1 MTGFDFTRPINFEN
15 KRARLAPLEITNIG
29 DLQAIALEEVSLLQY
44 SPSEIHLEEKLR
56 QYVETAIEGKQ
67 KKIRYPLI
75 IFDKLKGQ
83 YAGSTS
89 FGNVSNKDLRLEI
102 GWTWIGKNFQGTG
115 LNQACKHLMLEYTF
129 DTLSFERVE
138 FKIDSRN
145 LQSRRAVEKIGGIYE
160 GELRSHTVMSDGF
173 RRNTVYYSILK
184 KEWPQIKGRLLT

>member
-1 MTGFDFTRPINFEN
+1 MTGFDFTQSIDFEN
-15 KRARLAPLEITNIG
+15 DRVRLAPLEVSNIG
-29 DLQAIALEEVSLLQY
+29 DLQAIALEEISLLQY

-56 QYVETAIEGKQ
+56 QYVETAIESRE
-67 KKIRYPLI
+67 KKIRYPYI
-75 IFDKLKGQ
+75 IFDKLQDQ

-102 GWTWIGKNFQGTG
+102 GWTWIGKNFQGSG
-115 LNQACKHLMLEYTF
+115 LNQACKSLMLEYAF

-145 LQSRRAVEKIGGIYE
+145 LQSRKAVEKIGGIYE

-184 KEWPQIKGRLLT
+184 EEWPQIKSKLQV